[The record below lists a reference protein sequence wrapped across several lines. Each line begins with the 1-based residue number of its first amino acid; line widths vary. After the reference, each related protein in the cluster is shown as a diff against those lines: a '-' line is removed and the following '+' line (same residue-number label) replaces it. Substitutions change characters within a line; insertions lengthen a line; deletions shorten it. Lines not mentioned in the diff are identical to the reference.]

1 MLEILGF
8 ILKFIFGVILF
19 FAINELIREIKRKNN
34 IDKYKQIK
42 NQGAKDVYKKEIER
56 ENKNTLNETLNKIK
70 KNVEKIIKKPE
81 QSRRKQQNFKKK
93 AEIKTT
99 KGKTSAEIKG
109 AEGEMKIASI
119 LKSTPGNG
127 KVLLNTYVPK
137 INNHKEFTEID
148 IIYINSSGIYVI
160 ESKNYSGVIVGSDGY
175 TQWEQRLRGKNNKY
189 RFYNPVRQNE
199 GHIKH
204 LQNLLYNVNKD
215 AFHSLIVFSDH
226 CKLEVHSYADVIN
239 RRYLKKFIVS
249 KLKGQPNILTTENID
264 DIYIKLLPYTQV
276 SDELKKQHIKNIE
289 KIKNKNKRKIGFRI
303 D

>member
-1 MLEILGF
+1 MLEIFVF
-8 ILKFIFGVILF
+8 IVKFIFGVILF
-19 FAINELIREIKRKNN
+19 FAIYELIREIKRKRNLE
-34 IDKYKQIK
+34 KYKQIK
-42 NQGAKDVYKKEIER
+42 NQGKKETR
-56 ENKNTLNETLNKIK
+56 KENKNTPNEILNKDK
-70 KNVEKIIKKPE
+70 KITEEVTKKSE

-99 KGKTSAEIKG
+99 KGKTLAEIKG

-127 KVLLNTYVPK
+127 KILLNTYIPK

-160 ESKNYSGVIVGSDGY
+160 ESKNYSGVIVGGDGY
-175 TQWEQRLRGKNNKY
+175 SQWEQRLRGNNNKY

-239 RRYLKKFIVS
+239 RRELKEFIFS
-249 KLKGQPNILTTENID
+249 KLKSQPNVLTTENID

-276 SDELKKQHIKNIE
+276 SDEFKEQHIKNIE
-289 KIKNKNKRKIGFRI
+289 KNKNKDKRKIGFRI
-303 D
+303 N

>member
-1 MLEILGF
+1 MLEIFVF
-8 ILKFIFGVILF
+8 IVKFIFGAILF
-19 FAINELIREIKRKNN
+19 FAINELIREIKRKRNLE
-34 IDKYKQIK
+34 KYKQIK
-42 NQGAKDVYKKEIER
+42 NQGRKETR
-56 ENKNTLNETLNKIK
+56 KENKNTLNETLNKTK
-70 KNVEKIIKKPE
+70 KNVEKIIKEPE

-109 AEGEMKIASI
+109 AEGEIKIASI

-127 KVLLNTYVPK
+127 KILLNTYIPK

-160 ESKNYSGVIVGSDGY
+160 ESKNYSGVIVGSDEY
-175 TQWEQRLRGKNNKY
+175 TQWEQRFRGNNNKY

-199 GHIKH
+199 DHIKH

-226 CKLEVHSYADVIN
+226 CKLEVNSYADVIN
-239 RRYLKKFIVS
+239 RRDLKELISDKF
-249 KLKGQPNILTTENID
+249 KGQPNVLTTENID
-264 DIYIKLLPYTQV
+264 DIYIKLLPHTQV
-276 SDELKKQHIKNIE
+276 SDEFKKQHIKNIE
-289 KIKNKNKRKIGFRI
+289 KIKNKDKRKIGFRI
-303 D
+303 N